1 MPADEAGRGVRSRA
15 HRQATALVQHGEP
28 GVRGHA
34 LLVCGGWFR
43 QPCDVPF
50 LAYWHE
56 RRRAFTI
63 SFLMTRA
70 LVVDVIRA
78 VTTGNDVYGLLN
90 AFLVGPAIE
99 QIGFTGSTTAITLL
113 RPRREL
119 TSAPTAQTEHSGH
132 PSPDERGL

>member
-1 MPADEAGRGVRSRA
+1 MTFFAN
-15 HRQATALVQHGEP
+15 
-28 GVRGHA
+28 
-34 LLVCGGWFR
+34 
-43 QPCDVPF
+43 
-50 LAYWHE
+50 WHE